1 MADLEFITSEEAR
14 ARLLVVYRRSGDSTF
29 LETLR
34 RPFLN
39 PIEQRNP
46 AGRRKIHPLLI
57 AGIVLLVIAIASA
70 ALFTVHT

>member
-1 MADLEFITSEEAR
+1 MAALEFITSEEAR
-14 ARLLVVYRRSGDSTF
+14 ARLLVVYRHSGDSAF

-46 AGRRKIHPLLI
+46 AGRRRIHPLLI
-57 AGIVLLVIAIASA
+57 AGMVLLVIALASA
-70 ALFTVHT
+70 TFFSVRT